1 MHVADSPLWTEYVSA
16 FATVAG
22 VLIAVV
28 AVVIAVL
35 STNSASRSAES
46 AAQTAEAAAASVVAS
61 EATREAADQQLALA
75 RDEHAQ
81 IEADRARQPIVE
93 EIVPSQI
100 ASRPGELA
108 PERTIRIGFTNSGA
122 RALEDGLLTILLNPG
137 SDAELTDRWGRREGE
152 ARDDETIERW
162 PGVTGAPQA
171 LDYFARPIRLPA
183 GVSML
188 HYVRVGRPHGRF
200 SLRVKLFS
208 TELAGNGSWIDAII
222 DVDPDGITSIDDLS
236 DANGPF
242 SGRCGDF
249 ENAVPTAA

>member
-1 MHVADSPLWTEYVSA
+1 MDLADSPLWTEYVSA

-28 AVVIAVL
+28 AVVIAVR
-35 STNSASRSAES
+35 SSNSAFRSADS
-46 AAQTAEAAAASVVAS
+46 AEKTAAAADASAVAS
-61 EATREAADQQLALA
+61 KATREAADQQLAVA
-75 RDEHAQ
+75 REEHAQ
-81 IEADRARQPIVE
+81 IEADRARQPVVE
-93 EIVPSQI
+93 GIVPSQI

-108 PERTIRIGFTNSGA
+108 PERTVRIGFTNRGA

-137 SDAELTDRWGRREGE
+137 SDAELTDRWGKREGE
-152 ARDDETIERW
+152 PHDDETIERW
-162 PGVTGAPQA
+162 PGVNGAPQA

-183 GVSML
+183 GVSLL

-208 TELAGNGSWIDAII
+208 TELAGNGPWVDAII
-222 DVDPDGITSIDDLS
+222 DVDPDGTATIDDLS
-236 DANGPF
+236 DASGPF

-249 ENAVPTAA
+249 DGEITDA